1 MSSWQHSIIGA
12 LVPSLVKK
20 AVPFVARKFRLGEF
34 DEATKARV
42 SRLVYSKYYG
52 LLYGLWISVLFII
65 GFAALGLF
73 FALAARFP
81 EKVAAYIFLGIITMI
96 GAWLILGAALDAVFW
111 LLSPKHFRDYVRL
124 RQIKSGGG
132 YPIEGQIKVLLTLGV
147 IYYIIFLPVMIF
159 LL

>member
-12 LVPSLVKK
+12 LVPSLVKE
-20 AVPFVARKFRLGEF
+20 AVPLVARKFRLGEF

-42 SRLVYSKYYG
+42 SRLVYPKYYG

-81 EKVAAYIFLGIITMI
+81 EKAASYIWLGLINMI
-96 GAWLILGAALDAVFW
+96 GAWLILGAALDAAFW
-111 LLSPKHFRDYVRL
+111 MLSSEHFRDYVRL
-124 RQIKSGGG
+124 RQIKSGSG